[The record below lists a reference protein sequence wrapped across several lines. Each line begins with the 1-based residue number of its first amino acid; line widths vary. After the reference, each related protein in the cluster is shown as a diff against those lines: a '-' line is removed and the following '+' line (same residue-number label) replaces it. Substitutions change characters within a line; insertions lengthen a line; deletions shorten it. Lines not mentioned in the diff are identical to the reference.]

1 MNIETQRE
9 SNKQIYKFG
18 ISNDKLIKKIFGS
31 YLLASIVSSIVAAL
45 GPIVDGIVTGQI
57 LGAEAV
63 SAIGFAAPVNLLIS
77 ALIGIISDGGS
88 ASCSN
93 HIGRKNTKM
102 IHANFSVAAWSGF
115 VIGFVFSALCL
126 LAAPT
131 IAYLLGARGTAAD
144 LTSEYLRGL
153 GVGFL
158 PMTLVQILIFYMRL
172 NNGKIHTVVCALVMT
187 VINVALD
194 IVFAMK
200 LNMGMYG
207 MGLATSLSFIGAI
220 VVCFINIFGKGSIYK
235 LILPKNLG
243 DELKQIIVTGAPTV
257 LKRISITGRGIALNY
272 ILMALGGSVA
282 VSALSVQNS
291 ANQLLNAVTL
301 GVAATCMILAGVFY
315 GENDEKELEKSLRVS
330 ILTGLVLSGVLAVMV
345 LIFAAPLVGMFLKGN
360 GEDVI
365 LAKRSLCMYVFS
377 LPLALI
383 NNVLVSFYQATK
395 NLKIPAVLSVCR
407 GFVFPVAFALAAG
420 TVIRTDAVWLSFVAA
435 ELFSMILLCTMIAKK
450 EKHLPKCIRD
460 LMMLDKGFT
469 PSEAKVLDLTL
480 SNDMDKVMQLSQK
493 INVFCADASVDARR
507 SRILSLTIE
516 EMAGNI
522 VRFGYTKQG
531 VHNIDIRIMIFPD
544 RIIFRVRDDGQE
556 FNPLL
561 CDTEDE
567 RTLGIRMIRQ
577 LAKEIRYSRT
587 IGMNNLTVII

>member
-1 MNIETQRE
+1 MTSLLKNIR
-9 SNKQIYKFG
+9 
-18 ISNDKLIKKIFGS
+18 L
-31 YLLASIVSSIVAAL
+31 LLACIHRFFYRGCSRTDCGRNRYRTDSGGGSSVS
-45 GPIVDGIVTGQI
+45 
-57 LGAEAV
+57 
-63 SAIGFAAPVNLLIS
+63 IGFAEPVNLLIS

-115 VIGFVFSALCL
+115 ALGFVFSALCL

-131 IAYLLGARGTAAD
+131 MAYLLGARGTAAD
-144 LTSEYLRGL
+144 LTSDYLRGL

-172 NNGKIHTVVCALVMT
+172 NNGKMHTVVCALVMT
-187 VINVALD
+187 VVNVVLD
-194 IVFAMK
+194 IVFVTK

-220 VVCFINIFGKGSIYK
+220 VVCFTNIFGKGSIYK
-235 LILPKNLG
+235 LVLPKNLG
-243 DELKQIIVTGAPTV
+243 GELKQIIVTGAPTV

-272 ILMALGGSVA
+272 ILTALGGSVA

-315 GENDEKELEKSLRVS
+315 GEKDEKELEKSLRVS
-330 ILTGLVLSGVLAVMV
+330 ILTGFVLSGVLAVIV
-345 LIFAAPLVGMFLKGN
+345 LIFAAPLTGMFLKGN

-383 NNVLVSFYQATK
+383 NNVLASFYQATK
-395 NLKIPAVLSVCR
+395 NLKIPAILSVFR
-407 GFVFPVAFALAAG
+407 GFVFPVAFALAAS
-420 TVIRTDAVWLSFVAA
+420 TVIRTDAVWLSFAAA

-450 EKHLPKCIRD
+450 EKHLPKCFRD
-460 LMMLDKGFT
+460 LMMLEKGFT
-469 PSEAKVLDLTL
+469 PSEAKVLDLTR
-480 SNDMDKVMQLSQK
+480 SKDMDKVMQLAQQ
-493 INVFCADASVDARR
+493 INAFCAEASVDERR
-507 SRILSLTIE
+507 SQILSLTIE

-544 RIIFRVRDDGQE
+544 RIQI
-556 FNPLL
+556 
-561 CDTEDE
+561 
-567 RTLGIRMIRQ
+567 
-577 LAKEIRYSRT
+577 
-587 IGMNNLTVII
+587 